1 MSRIK
6 LLLDVVDDMRSLAD
20 SIQAVANAI
29 ALNEAGEDEL
39 PEQFKEEHSEGEKPH
54 ISLDQLRTRL
64 GEISRAGYTSAIQI
78 LIQRYGV
85 THLSKVDPKNY
96 DALLKDAEELLNGT

>member
-6 LLLDVVDDMRSLAD
+6 LLLDVVDDMRALAD
-20 SIQAVANAI
+20 SIQAVANTMAQ
-29 ALNEAGEDEL
+29 NETQTAESSERL
-39 PEQFKEEHSEGEKPH
+39 EVAPAEERPH

-64 GEISRAGYTSAIQI
+64 GEISRAGYTAAIQS

-85 THLSKVDPKNY
+85 THLSKVDPTNY
-96 DALLKDAEELLNGT
+96 DALLRDAEELLNGT